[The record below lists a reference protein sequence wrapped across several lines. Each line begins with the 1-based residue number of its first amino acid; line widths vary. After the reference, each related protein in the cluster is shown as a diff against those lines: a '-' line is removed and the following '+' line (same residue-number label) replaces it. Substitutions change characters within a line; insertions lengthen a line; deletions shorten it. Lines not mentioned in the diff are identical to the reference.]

1 MTQVTDKALTTRR
14 NLIKGL
20 VASSAVLA
28 AAPSLAEMDHSKMD
42 HSHHN
47 MGKLNKDLIKIAN
60 ECAQHGDECIDHCIE
75 LFKTG
80 DTSLANCADTV
91 NEMIVMCRALA
102 KMATY
107 QSEDLKA
114 VAKICISVCQRCVDE
129 CSKHEDKHP
138 NCKACADSCREC
150 IKECKKIV

>member
-1 MTQVTDKALTTRR
+1 MTQITDTTKR
-14 NLIKGL
+14 NLIKGI
-20 VASSAVLA
+20 VATSAVIA
-28 AAPSLAEMDHSKMD
+28 AAPTFAEMDHSHHHHMD
-42 HSHHN
+42 S
-47 MGKLNKDLIKIAN
+47 LNKALIKIAN
-60 ECAQHGDECIDHCIE
+60 ECAQHGDECIAHCIE

-107 QSEDLKA
+107 ESEDLKA
-114 VAKICISVCQRCVDE
+114 VAKICIDVCQRCVDE
-129 CSKHEDKHP
+129 CSKHEAKHP
-138 NCKACADSCREC
+138 KCKACADSCREC

>member
-1 MTQVTDKALTTRR
+1 MTQATDTTKRSLMKGIVAGSAL
-14 NLIKGL
+14 
-20 VASSAVLA
+20 LA
-28 AAPSLAEMDHSKMD
+28 AAPSFAEMD

-47 MGKLNKDLIKIAN
+47 MGKLNKALIKIAN

-114 VAKICISVCQRCVDE
+114 VARVSINVCQRCVDE

-150 IKECKKIV
+150 IKECKKIG

>member
-1 MTQVTDKALTTRR
+1 MTQSADATKR
-14 NLIKGL
+14 NLMKGI
-20 VASSAVLA
+20 VASSALLA
-28 AAPSLAEMDHSKMD
+28 AVPSLSKMD
-42 HSHHN
+42 HSHHH

-60 ECAQHGDECIDHCIE
+60 ECAQHGDECIDHCIA

-114 VAKICISVCQRCVDE
+114 VAKICINVCQRCVDE

-138 NCKACADSCREC
+138 NCKACADSCRAC